1 MTFANPNLPIYN
13 LPFTIF
19 NDIAM
24 AKEYDYVTR
33 LEIKYKHSEVVD
45 IPQMVREC
53 KDKWFNETLTKVNES
68 VVRVGIVQGEYHWH
82 KHEKDDEFFFVLDG
96 TLFVD
101 LQDRTIELKPHQG
114 VTITKGLI
122 HRTRAPQKVVMLM
135 VENAGIIPTGD

>member
-24 AKEYDYVTR
+24 AKEYDYATR
-33 LEIKYKHSEVVD
+33 LEIKYKHGEVVD

-82 KHEKDDEFFFVLDG
+82 KHDTDDEFFYVVEGRL
-96 TLFVD
+96 LID
-101 LQDRTIELKPHQG
+101 LEDRTLELAPRQG
-114 VTITKGLI
+114 VVIPKGVM
-122 HRTRAPQKVVMLM
+122 HRPRAPQRTVMLM
-135 VENAGIIPTGD
+135 VETSAIVPTGN